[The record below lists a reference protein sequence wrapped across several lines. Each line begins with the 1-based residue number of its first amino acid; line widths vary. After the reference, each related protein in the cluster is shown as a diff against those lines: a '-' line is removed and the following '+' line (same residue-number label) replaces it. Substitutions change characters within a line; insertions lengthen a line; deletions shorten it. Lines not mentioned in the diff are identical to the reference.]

1 MKVKIPLYDKLH
13 AQICSFNENK
23 KIEYPLFDSLNRGIF
38 MFIVE
43 LNGGSG
49 HVFDIVYVDGNKI
62 TKTIKNGDTSMSYS
76 ISNNHLIVESYVSWS
91 YGIVI
96 SNFL

>member
-1 MKVKIPLYDKLH
+1 MKAKIPLFDKLH

-23 KIEYPLFDSLNRGIF
+23 EIEYPLFNSLNRGIF
-38 MFIVE
+38 MFIIE

-49 HVFDIVYVDGNKI
+49 HIFDIVYVDGNKI
-62 TKTIKNGDTSMSYS
+62 TKTIKNGDSSMSYT
-76 ISNNHLIVESYVSWS
+76 IYNKHLMVESYVPWS
-91 YGIVI
+91 YGVVI

>member
-1 MKVKIPLYDKLH
+1 MKVKIPLYEKLH
-13 AQICSFNENK
+13 TQICGFHENK
-23 KIEYPLFDSLNRGIF
+23 KLEYPLLDETYRGVF
-38 MFIVE
+38 MFIIE

-49 HVFDIVYVDGNKI
+49 HIFDIVYIDGNKI
-62 TKTIKNGDTSMSYS
+62 TKTIKNGDTSMSYT
-76 ISNNHLIVESYVSWS
+76 IYNKHLIVESYVPWS

>member
-1 MKVKIPLYDKLH
+1 MKVKVPLFDKLH

-23 KIEYPLFDSLNRGIF
+23 KIEYPLFDSLNRGVF

-49 HVFDIVYVDGNKI
+49 HVLEY
-62 TKTIKNGDTSMSYS
+62 
-76 ISNNHLIVESYVSWS
+76 
-91 YGIVI
+91 
-96 SNFL
+96 